1 MNQCKYTSF
10 IEGRRVHLGIVVS
23 VRERCTVGSAAVPCS
38 PFSPSAAAGE
48 TSAAGRVADQKQA
61 VCVELS
67 SIVRRPPL
75 RFELPVE
82 EERGGC
88 GEGGRV
94 RRGRTADQDP
104 RRRTRTGAAS
114 WRRFLS
120 LGKGSSWRSR
130 PRPWPAPGA
139 GRGLFLRPAA
149 RRRCDVW
156 QAGGSAFCGYD
167 DGAVRGPPRGR
178 RRRPPAGQGIRVPPG
193 RRRLVVRVV
202 RGGALDHH

>member
-1 MNQCKYTSF
+1 
-10 IEGRRVHLGIVVS
+10 VHLGIVVS

-48 TSAAGRVADQKQA
+48 TSAAGRVADQTKQA

-94 RRGRTADQDP
+94 RRERTADQVP

-130 PRPWPAPGA
+130 PRPCVAGA

-156 QAGGSAFCGYD
+156 QAGGSA
-167 DGAVRGPPRGR
+167 
-178 RRRPPAGQGIRVPPG
+178 
-193 RRRLVVRVV
+193 LV
-202 RGGALDHH
+202 GGASNTVRRHAMQQSTIQLHG